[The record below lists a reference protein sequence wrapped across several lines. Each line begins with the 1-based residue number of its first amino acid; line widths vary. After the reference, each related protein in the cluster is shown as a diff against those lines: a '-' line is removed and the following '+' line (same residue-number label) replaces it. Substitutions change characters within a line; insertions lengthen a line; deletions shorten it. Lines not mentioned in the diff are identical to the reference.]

1 MHLCHQIYHKI
12 QHIILRYRYV
22 MLVNNPV
29 QWLRGNERLTVIF
42 DPEAEH
48 DVTQVSA
55 ANKRASHSYL
65 PYLFITV
72 IQS

>member
-1 MHLCHQIYHKI
+1 
-12 QHIILRYRYV
+12 

>member
-1 MHLCHQIYHKI
+1 
-12 QHIILRYRYV
+12 

-42 DPEAEH
+42 DPEAERY
-48 DVTQVSA
+48 VGQASV

-65 PYLFITV
+65 PCSFIAV
-72 IQS
+72 ILS